1 MDARIKEILDEL
13 YVIDISF
20 KKNETELIKIIT
32 KMIDGKPDTH
42 FSETFK
48 LELREKIL
56 KQINSWK
63 VIKSSIFDN
72 FFKNFSLI
80 LSWAIIASFFILT
93 IFPQIINNNKPE
105 WNLSF
110 NNSEKIWLSNFEVNR
125 EKSANIQDKTT
136 DNQTREI
143 EKIIDWTWI
152 ADVITGVVIEKSTVI
167 PNTVKNIKWT
177 DVLNK
182 SNYNKAKNA
191 ALVYVNINRVGDNAF
206 GKISNSSNNN
216 SFWWSAW
223 AVSKSNPEISN
234 LKTMDSVTSPNSIT
248 TPTNSKILSNDYIQN
263 ETIQYTYSYTWELEW
278 LNNAKVNLLKKV
290 KTEYNNP
297 SLLSYL
303 KNLNLWW
310 FDLKNTLNPKIT
322 SFNFNEDRE
331 YWLEYNVNLSDSN
344 ITIGKNY
351 TKWPQTSYKDNV
363 SSVSSQI
370 KLSDLPDDKKIIDL
384 ANDVIKKYNIDLKNY
399 SKPFV
404 NNDWK
409 KEYEKSEDKS
419 SYYIPDII
427 EVVFPIIIDWKNV
440 YEEYGQIKWLRI
452 WFDVKT
458 LKLAQITWIESLSLD
473 SSSYDKITDK
483 TKILEYIAK
492 WWRNSS
498 TLYNDSDSKVKTI
511 TLHLWKPTLEYV
523 HIFDYNN
530 WVNSEYFVPA
540 YIFET
545 IEKPKDWEYFQ
556 EKVIVPLVKDIFES
570 NSQIMR

>member
-263 ETIQYTYSYTWELEW
+263 ETIQYIYSYTWELEW
-278 LNNAKVNLLKKV
+278 LGTTKINLLKKI

-303 KNLNLWW
+303 KNLDLWW
-310 FDLKNTLNPKIT
+310 FALKNIDNSKLT
-322 SFNFNEDRE
+322 SFSFNEDKE

-399 SKPFV
+399 SKPFI

-473 SSSYDKITDK
+473 SSSYNKITDK

-498 TLYNDSDSKVKTI
+498 TLYNDSDLKVKTI

-545 IEKPKDWEYFQ
+545 IEKPKAWEYFQ